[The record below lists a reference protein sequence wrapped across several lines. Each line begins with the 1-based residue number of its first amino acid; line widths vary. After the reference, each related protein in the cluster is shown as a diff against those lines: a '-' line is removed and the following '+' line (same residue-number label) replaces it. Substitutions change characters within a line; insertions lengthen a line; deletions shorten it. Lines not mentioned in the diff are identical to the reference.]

1 MRGVDVATF
10 DLAPAAASDLDLDT
24 LASIERRVLWL
35 ATRIVDYANHDRP
48 REDALKVGGHQA
60 SSASMV
66 SLMTA
71 LYVVDLDARD
81 RVSVKPHASPVLH
94 AVEYLLGRLDAE
106 YLTRL
111 RDFGGLQ
118 SYPSRTKDPFPVD
131 FSTGSVGLGSAAA
144 LFAALADTYLRTRYD
159 VSTGGRFIS
168 LLGDAELDEGN
179 VWEALAEPL
188 TRGLGNALWI
198 VDLNRQ
204 SLDRVIPG
212 IKAHELQEHFRL
224 AGWRVL
230 ELKYG
235 RWLREA
241 FQRGG
246 GELLRRQIDAMPNER
261 YQALFGAE
269 EESIR
274 AALQEP
280 LGGEERTTLGGLL
293 NQYTGHLHELVSNLG
308 GHDLGDIVAALR
320 AARADADRPTV
331 LFAYTIKGYGL
342 EIAGRPQNHSALLSP
357 EQIERLRDDF
367 GLAPATEWARFAEG
381 SAEAAL
387 LAAAK
392 ARLERPAAEP
402 PAPIAVPASVNR
414 PGTGRLSTQAAFG
427 RLMLDLSRV
436 EGLAESIV
444 TVSPDVSVS
453 TNLGGWINKV
463 GVWGPTD
470 EPVYDEMADSPL
482 KWRVGPR
489 GQHIEMG
496 IAEMNLVLLLGQL
509 GLTWDFQRTRLLP
522 VGTLYDPFVMRA
534 LEGIVY
540 SVYSGSRFVLVGT
553 PSGISLS
560 REGGAH
566 QSLNTPGI
574 GMETPGLTY
583 AEPCFALEFEWLLL
597 DAFARMQEPDGE
609 ALYLRLSTK
618 PVDQAPFAAALERIG
633 EDALRTD
640 VVRGGFRLREARG
653 ESTDRVILASCGA
666 IVPEVLEAADL
677 LAEEEGV
684 DATLLCLSSPDRLY
698 RDWRAA
704 RLRPI
709 EGRGS
714 PAPCH
719 LDRLVKSNERRLP
732 VITVIDGASHAL
744 AWLGSALDVRC
755 MPLGVDR
762 FGQAGSQPA
771 LYSEYGI
778 SPEAIVTAALL
789 SLDE

>member
-1 MRGVDVATF
+1 
-10 DLAPAAASDLDLDT
+10 
-24 LASIERRVLWL
+24 
-35 ATRIVDYANHDRP
+35 
-48 REDALKVGGHQA
+48 
-60 SSASMV
+60 
-66 SLMTA
+66 
-71 LYVVDLDARD
+71 
-81 RVSVKPHASPVLH
+81 
-94 AVEYLLGRLDAE
+94 
-106 YLTRL
+106 
-111 RDFGGLQ
+111 
-118 SYPSRTKDPFPVD
+118 
-131 FSTGSVGLGSAAA
+131 
-144 LFAALADTYLRTRYD
+144 
-159 VSTGGRFIS
+159 
-168 LLGDAELDEGN
+168 
-179 VWEALAEPL
+179 
-188 TRGLGNALWI
+188 
-198 VDLNRQ
+198 
-204 SLDRVIPG
+204 
-212 IKAHELQEHFRL
+212 
-224 AGWRVL
+224 
-230 ELKYG
+230 
-235 RWLREA
+235 
-241 FQRGG
+241 
-246 GELLRRQIDAMPNER
+246 
-261 YQALFGAE
+261 
-269 EESIR
+269 
-274 AALQEP
+274 
-280 LGGEERTTLGGLL
+280 
-293 NQYTGHLHELVSNLG
+293 
-308 GHDLGDIVAALR
+308 
-320 AARADADRPTV
+320 
-331 LFAYTIKGYGL
+331 L
-342 EIAGRPQNHSALLSP
+342 EIAGRPQNHSALLNEP
-357 EQIERLRDDF
+357 QIDAFRELV
-367 GLAPATEWARFAEG
+367 GLTRETEWDRFSEG
-381 SAEAAL
+381 SAEADL
-387 LAAAK
+387 LAAAA
-392 ARLERPAAEP
+392 ARLNRATDQRAVTVP
-402 PAPIAVPASVNR
+402 VPATLGGSKAGKV
-414 PGTGRLSTQAAFG
+414 STQAAFG
-427 RLMLDLSRV
+427 RQMLDLSRRD
-436 EGLAESIV
+436 ELARHLV

-453 TNLGGWINKV
+453 TSLGGWINKV
-463 GVWGPTD
+463 GVWGPEE

-482 KWRVGPR
+482 KWRVGGDGR
-489 GQHIEMG
+489 HIEMG

-509 GLTWDFQRTRLLP
+509 GLTWDFQRVRLLP
-522 VGTLYDPFVMRA
+522 IGTLYDPFVMRA

-540 SVYSGSRFVLVGT
+540 SVYSGSRFILVGT

-704 RLRPI
+704 PLRLL

-719 LDRLVKSNERRLP
+719 LDRLVKSDERGLP